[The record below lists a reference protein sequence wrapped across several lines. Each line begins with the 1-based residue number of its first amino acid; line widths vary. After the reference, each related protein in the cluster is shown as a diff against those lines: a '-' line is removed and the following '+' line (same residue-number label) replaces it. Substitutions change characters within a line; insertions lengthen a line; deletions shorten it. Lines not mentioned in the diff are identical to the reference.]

1 MANQSLVNLSI
12 VNSSRTGL
20 LRSVSVLLIGCAVF
34 SASGCINLAPSRPEP
49 SYAPTYPLVIPDE
62 SQTAS
67 SLFSEFRGMTLYS
80 DDKARNVGDII
91 TIELEEQTQA
101 SKSSETTLT
110 KDTENELLEPILGTS
125 RLRGIA
131 ENAGI
136 ANSISHTNEF
146 TGEAEADQSNSL
158 SGTITAVVAE
168 RLPNGLLRV
177 QGEKWL
183 NLSQGEEFVRVSGLV
198 RQQDISATN
207 TVSSLRLADSRI
219 AYGATGEFADTNKPG
234 WLARVLLSRY
244 FPF

>member
-1 MANQSLVNLSI
+1 MKRKYLSDLCVCLGRCSRIGLMSLWF
-12 VNSSRTGL
+12 
-20 LRSVSVLLIGCAVF
+20 F
-34 SASGCINLAPSRPEP
+34 SLAACIEMAPSRPEP

-125 RLRGIA
+125 RLRGLA

-183 NLSQGEEFVRVSGLV
+183 NLTQGEEFVQISGLV
-198 RQQDISATN
+198 RLQDISATN